1 MTTGCMEFKQGRLG
15 KLNEKD
21 DVVQR
26 CIAKSR
32 ANKLVR

>member
-1 MTTGCMEFKQGRLG
+1 MELKQERLG

-21 DVVQR
+21 NVVQR

-32 ANKLVR
+32 ANRFVR